1 MSGSRCLSSPART
14 APRCIEGRRKTS
26 GEWREKWREKATGRV
41 RYGRNEGAGARGF
54 VRAIVYDRRSVA
66 TSLLVI
72 GSVLELG
79 GIVALGF
86 PDLLPGALRVST
98 WLGRQWRLASNRLR
112 RLVGLKPRAVVHTV
126 DMAGAVSLAGHISAV
141 VSTSNV
147 GSLEEK
153 VEYLLRRDQDA
164 QRRVNE
170 HDERL
175 DRIEAEST
183 ERLAELRGQ
192 METHIARE
200 LGAALEAYRPLRV
213 AGTVALVIGL
223 GCVTAATLLA

>member
-1 MSGSRCLSSPART
+1 MAT
-14 APRCIEGRRKTS
+14 A
-26 GEWREKWREKATGRV
+26 
-41 RYGRNEGAGARGF
+41 
-54 VRAIVYDRRSVA
+54 
-66 TSLLVI
+66 LLVI
-72 GSVLELG
+72 GSVFELG

-98 WLGRQWRLASNRLR
+98 WLGRQWRRASNRLR

-126 DMAGAVSLAGHISAV
+126 GLAGAVSLGGNISGI

-147 GSLEEK
+147 GSLEDK

-164 QRRVNE
+164 QRRANE
-170 HDERL
+170 LDARL

-192 METHIARE
+192 METHVARE
-200 LGAALEAYRPLRV
+200 LTAAQEAYRPLRV

-223 GCVTAATLLA
+223 ACVTAATLLA